1 MLEVIGEHLIE
12 VTKFL
17 KLLSLDENGRV
28 VRSEQD
34 EKPDAPGNFS
44 DENVFPGSTKN
55 LPHRKQQQQ
64 QQVAMMQSIAEE
76 DDVMDLTD
84 HIEDVSIHCP
94 EQVEIKSEKA
104 DKRKKK
110 K

>member
-64 QQVAMMQSIAEE
+64 VAMMQSIAEE